1 MCCCWIQPTLTPLI
15 NPPYR
20 CIVCFASQI
29 SWNKVKCWN
38 TKFQTVN
45 ILSNVTVQWE
55 LEIQT
60 SDSFCRS
67 ANLTSVFRGIFSV
80 SAPPHNIAGPHVG
93 NIVANNGQRC
103 SSVDTKFM
111 KICKY
116 HKYVF
121 WRRMEQKCR
130 N

>member
-1 MCCCWIQPTLTPLI
+1 VSTQPH
-15 NPPYR
+15 
-20 CIVCFASQI
+20 S
-29 SWNKVKCWN
+29 
-38 TKFQTVN
+38 
-45 ILSNVTVQWE
+45 
-55 LEIQT
+55 
-60 SDSFCRS
+60 
-67 ANLTSVFRGIFSV
+67 
-80 SAPPHNIAGPHVG
+80 IAGPHVG

-116 HKYVF
+116 RKYVF